1 MMDSCERTD
10 HAWLKVP
17 FSAVIIGKSGMG
29 KTFLL
34 KNLIANWQVAAEG
47 AQIYK
52 FCLFYK
58 ADQKLYQEMFD
69 FLPAETIKEKSQTLP
84 EDLDDLLIEPPSKD
98 QYTVLVFDDMQMDF
112 EKDPRLINFV
122 KNLIRVY
129 THHKRIM
136 PIVSDQ

>member
-1 MMDSCERTD
+1 MEPCSQTE

-17 FSAVIIGKSGMG
+17 FSAVLIGKSGMG
-29 KTFLL
+29 KTYLL
-34 KNLIANWQVAAEG
+34 KNLIENWQVVAEG
-47 AQIYK
+47 ASIYK

-58 ADQKLYQEMFD
+58 ADQELYQEMLNS
-69 FLPAETIKEKSQTLP
+69 LPSETIKEKSQTLP

-98 QYTVLVFDDMQMDF
+98 QYTVLVFDDMQVDF
-112 EKDPRLINFV
+112 ENDPRLIQFV

-136 PIVSDQ
+136 PIVSEL